1 VFLCIEKT
9 SFLLSEFRQKNAG
22 GNHAGG
28 SIVVP
33 FVRPFVPFVVSV
45 CSNGSNGSNNSIQ
58 ESEFYTTMPQSEKW
72 FQAIFNEAAGHKE
85 ATHEYGKLQVMIRK
99 SIRGG
104 ESDQKYIRNQFG
116 YESELPSSKKD
127 TTRAKLFNDVYTAVL
142 TEIRKETAY
151 TAAKKV
157 WGVALAGLTGF
168 SSYLTAYAGMCERN
182 MDEAKISI
190 AKGDVKL
197 FQEDGVTVTKKDSIY
212 SGTVTRAQLL
222 KRLSGKLGIDAT
234 AKHEAFAAKYV
245 EMLKKQH
252 VPVRE
257 GRMSTV
263 YGVDDDFDYDSL

>member
-1 VFLCIEKT
+1 
-9 SFLLSEFRQKNAG
+9 
-22 GNHAGG
+22 
-28 SIVVP
+28 
-33 FVRPFVPFVVSV
+33 
-45 CSNGSNGSNNSIQ
+45 
-58 ESEFYTTMPQSEKW
+58 MPQPEKW

-116 YESELPSSKKD
+116 YESELPSSKKE
-127 TTRAKLFNDVYTAVL
+127 TTRAQLFDQVYNAVL
-142 TEIRKETAY
+142 NEIRKNTAY
-151 TAAKKV
+151 ATVKKI
-157 WGVALAGLTGF
+157 WGVAIEGLSGF
-168 SSYLTAYAGMCERN
+168 SSYLAAYANMCERD

-197 FQEDGVTVTKKDSIY
+197 FQADGVEISKKGSIY
-212 SGTVTRAQLL
+212 SATVTRAQLL
-222 KRLSGKLGIDAT
+222 KRISGKLGIDASS
-234 AKHEAFAAKYV
+234 KDKEFSAKYI
-245 EMLKKQH
+245 ELLKKQH